1 MAEQKTYKYKAL
13 SIDGGGVRGIIPVL
27 FLHKISELTGKP
39 IHKLFDFIAGTS
51 IGGITAAGFACEY
64 DTNTM
69 INLYKNGSA
78 QIFPHSTSR
87 KIETAGGFLA
97 PKYDRAGLD
106 KLLDKYFD
114 DKLLSDAK
122 IPICITSYDLDS
134 ASAQVWSSLD
144 AVKGVSPDAKMRDV
158 AAATSAAPTF
168 FAAAEFRDLS
178 GKMHHGVDGGIF
190 LNSPQVLA
198 LDEIVKNDPNV
209 SRDDILLISM
219 GTGKSPKKWDVG
231 TLKNA
236 GVKDWIKGG
245 KIISL
250 IMDANYDFS
259 NLQASIHYPNMY
271 RLQIEIPKE
280 LKSMDKS
287 SPKHL
292 KKLMDAANKYI
303 EENISKFEEIAKL
316 LTLDHHD
323 THSVL
328 VPDSHHVT
336 SVE

>member
-1 MAEQKTYKYKAL
+1 MPTQKTYKYKAL

-51 IGGITAAGFACEY
+51 IGGITAAGFACGY
-64 DTNTM
+64 DTKTM
-69 INLYKNGSA
+69 LDLYKNGSA
-78 QIFPHSTSR
+78 QIFPHSTTR
-87 KIETAGGFLA
+87 KIETVGGLLA

-106 KLLDKYFD
+106 KLLEKHFG
-114 DKLLSDAK
+114 DKLLSDAD
-122 IPICITSYDLDS
+122 IPICVTSYDLDS
-134 ASAQVWSSLD
+134 ANAKVWSSLD
-144 AVKGVSPDAKMRDV
+144 AVKGVISDVKMKDI

-168 FAAAEFRDLS
+168 FAAAEFSDLS
-178 GKMHHGVDGGIF
+178 GQVHHEVDGGIF

-198 LDEIVKNDPNV
+198 LDEILKNDPDV
-209 SRDDILLISM
+209 TREDILLISM
-219 GTGKSPKKWDVG
+219 GTGKSKKQWDVD

-236 GVKDWIKGG
+236 GLKDWLKGG
-245 KIISL
+245 QIISL
-250 IMDANYDFS
+250 IMDANYDFA
-259 NLQASIHYPNMY
+259 NMQASIHYPNMY

-303 EENISKFEEIAKL
+303 EDNSSKFEEIAKL
-316 LTLDHHD
+316 LTFEHYDAPG
-323 THSVL
+323 VL
-328 VPDSHHVT
+328 VSDDPHMESLA
-336 SVE
+336 